1 MHGFTA
7 MVALINKESF
17 GFLPTI
23 TRYLISKPL
32 FIPEMNANMQL
43 GKEVDEYGADAL
55 HVGVGRTLV

>member
-1 MHGFTA
+1 